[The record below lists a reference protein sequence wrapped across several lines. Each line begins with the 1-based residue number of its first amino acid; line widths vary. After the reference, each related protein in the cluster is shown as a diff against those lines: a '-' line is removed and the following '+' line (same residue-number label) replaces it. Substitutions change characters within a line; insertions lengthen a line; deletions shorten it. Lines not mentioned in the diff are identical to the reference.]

1 MNSFVNMDE
10 PISPEDV
17 QKIQEKSIPP
27 EVFQAFNECISENF
41 KNNIAQFSR
50 QEVVSKILK
59 KLPKLVHVNE
69 QWLNIKNIY
78 SKKGWIVN
86 YNNPYYEFTYRLT
99 R

>member
-1 MNSFVNMDE
+1 MNLSVNMDE

-17 QKIQEKSIPP
+17 KKIQEKSIPA

-41 KNNIAQFSR
+41 TNNLAQFSR

-59 KLPKLVHVNE
+59 KLPQLTEVQE
-69 QWLNIKNIY
+69 RWLNIENIY
-78 SKKGWIVN
+78 SKKGWTVK
-86 YNNPYYEFTYRLT
+86 YVNPYYQFTYRLT